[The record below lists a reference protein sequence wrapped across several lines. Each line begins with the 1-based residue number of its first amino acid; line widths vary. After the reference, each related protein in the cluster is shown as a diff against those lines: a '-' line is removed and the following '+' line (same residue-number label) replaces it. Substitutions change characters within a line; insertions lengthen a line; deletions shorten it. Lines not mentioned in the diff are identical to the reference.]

1 MLYLWDMQNLLIILP
16 FLFSTIQA
24 EDCSPPEHTTADLRN
39 ALSVSPVVDAETTP
53 GSTLADNSFEA
64 KGLRAEVFAKAKT
77 AFHKAWEK
85 GDTRKTT
92 YTIIDYSLGSD
103 KKRMWIIDM
112 DTGELLYHQHVTH
125 GKNSGL
131 KHVETMSNVNN
142 SKTSNIGLLKTG
154 ETYYGKHGLSLK
166 LDGLEKGFNDNARSR
181 YIVMHGAS
189 YATEAYVKARGRAG
203 RSWGCPA
210 IDPAMTKEIIHKLKG
225 GTLLFGYYPDTQW
238 LGNSTY
244 LKED

>member
-1 MLYLWDMQNLLIILP
+1 MQNIIILLP
-16 FLFSTIQA
+16 FFLTPLHA
-24 EDCSPPEHTTADLRN
+24 EDCTPPVHTTADLRN
-39 ALSVSPVVDAETTP
+39 ALSVSPVVHTENAP
-53 GSTLADNSFEA
+53 GSKLADDTFEE

-77 AFHKAWEK
+77 AFNKAWEK
-85 GDTRKTT
+85 GDTQKTIF
-92 YTIIDYSLGSD
+92 TIIDYSLGSD

-112 DTGELLYHQHVTH
+112 HTGELLYHQHVTH
-125 GKNSGL
+125 GKNSGQ
-131 KHVETMSNVNN
+131 KHVKAMSNVDN

-189 YATEAYVKARGRAG
+189 YVTEAYIRARGQAG

-225 GTLLFGYYPDTQW
+225 GSLLFGYYPDTKW
-238 LGNSTY
+238 LGDSTY
-244 LKED
+244 LNEQ